1 MIGRLISMFGLA
13 ALKGEATAM
22 AERAGKRA
30 ALYVLVAILWF
41 AALGFLV
48 AAFTIWLAGELG
60 GLAACAIIAAGLAA
74 VGLIVQVALAIT
86 ARRRQRSQVNVS
98 VPGFSATGT
107 ATGSGGDI
115 GALAV
120 VAVVGWL
127 LGRQMTKK

>member
-1 MIGRLISMFGLA
+1 MLGGLISTLGLS

-30 ALYVLVAILWF
+30 ALYIVAGILWLCV
-41 AALGFLV
+41 LGFLI
-48 AAFTIWLAGELG
+48 AALTVWLVGEFG
-60 GLAACAIIAAGLAA
+60 GIVACAIVAAVLAA
-74 VGLIVQVALAIT
+74 LALIVQVSLT
-86 ARRRQRSQVNVS
+86 MSARRRQRAQVNVS
-98 VPGFSATGT
+98 VPGFSASGT
-107 ATGSGGDI
+107 ASGPGSDI